1 MWEKQVNHRQ
11 SSSCLGT
18 AGQVSMELCGTVR
31 DPFGRARRIR
41 SLAVLSIV
49 ALALGSLSTPSGAQT
64 TAPNEWTWYGGSTL
78 LGNGII
84 QTVKGPVGT
93 PAPGNTPGSRASA
106 ATWTDKS
113 GNLWLFSGEVYQ
125 EYHNDLWMLNPSTAQ
140 WTLVRASNPL
150 VGNGAND
157 VAGVYGTL
165 GTPSALDTPGGRLG
179 SVTWT
184 DASGHLWLFGG
195 FGIDSA
201 GTGGYLNDLWE
212 FNPTTSAWTWITGS
226 TAVTHPNGQAGVYG
240 TLGTAASTNTPGARM
255 RALSWTDSHGN
266 LWLFG
271 GYGVDSADAVGEL
284 NDLWM
289 FNTASGEWTWMAGA
303 NNFGGL
309 QGIPPAF
316 ASWMTFASGNYP

>member
-84 QTVKGPVGT
+84 QPVNGTVGT

-212 FNPTTSAWTWITGS
+212 FNPSANQWTWMGGNSSIPCTQVVETIQCGKPGVNGTQGTPATTNIPGSRDYAVSWTDSNGNFWLFGGYGLDSNGTLGSLNDLWEFNPTTSAWTW
-226 TAVTHPNGQAGVYG
+226 
-240 TLGTAASTNTPGARM
+240 
-255 RALSWTDSHGN
+255 
-266 LWLFG
+266 
-271 GYGVDSADAVGEL
+271 
-284 NDLWM
+284 
-289 FNTASGEWTWMAGA
+289 
-303 NNFGGL
+303 
-309 QGIPPAF
+309 
-316 ASWMTFASGNYP
+316 